1 MLIPHSP
8 ASRKAGYGCTQ
19 RYAPEGTMHRIAG
32 SSSASYMDPL
42 TTMGVRPRTRTGLH
56 GNRVGVSMPLEI
68 ALSPQARKARFLP
81 ASTQDWAS
89 QADTRSFTGVPFGG
103 FLGPPSETADL
114 TRILRRRLAHIS
126 IAWLAKI
133 CNSFRIY
140 TERLTISG
148 GILTAFRVSVRSCF
162 LLRTFAVCVPADF
175 CKENNRKGHPSR
187 CLLPYFVRSVRLSA
201 KAVKKPSRSKSDTAE
216 TACSVSSWTSLPQ
229 SSRPSRST

>member
-1 MLIPHSP
+1 MNSLGVFHHSLSASLASFAKLVSAGDHDRRPGQDSAVLIPHSP

-19 RYAPEGTMHRIAG
+19 RYAPGGAMHRIAG

-140 TERLTISG
+140 TERLTVYFIDPTSDFWRHLNSFPG
-148 GILTAFRVSVRSCF
+148 PGPSCRLRCVRY
-162 LLRTFAVCVPADF
+162 LLCAGPMEFF
-175 CKENNRKGHPSR
+175 
-187 CLLPYFVRSVRLSA
+187 
-201 KAVKKPSRSKSDTAE
+201 
-216 TACSVSSWTSLPQ
+216 
-229 SSRPSRST
+229 

>member
-1 MLIPHSP
+1 MQVHHLLRTWIRLPQWEYVHAQEQVS
-8 ASRKAGYGCTQ
+8 T
-19 RYAPEGTMHRIAG
+19 ETG
-32 SSSASYMDPL
+32 S
-42 TTMGVRPRTRTGLH
+42 
-56 GNRVGVSMPLEI
+56 GVSMPLEI

-140 TERLTISG
+140 TERLTVCFKDPMSDFWRHLNSFPG
-148 GILTAFRVSVRSCF
+148 PGPSCRLRCVRGRWSF
-162 LLRTFAVCVPADF
+162 SKQTT
-175 CKENNRKGHPSR
+175 G
-187 CLLPYFVRSVRLSA
+187 RS
-201 KAVKKPSRSKSDTAE
+201 
-216 TACSVSSWTSLPQ
+216 SLPAA
-229 SSRPSRST
+229 

>member
-1 MLIPHSP
+1 MNSLGVFHHSLSVSLASFAKLVSAGDHDRRPGQDSAVLIPHSP

-19 RYAPEGTMHRIAG
+19 RYAPKGAMHRIAG

-140 TERLTISG
+140 TERLTVYFIDPTSDFWRRLNSFPG
-148 GILTAFRVSVRSCF
+148 PGPSCQLRCVRGRWRF
-162 LLRTFAVCVPADF
+162 
-175 CKENNRKGHPSR
+175 
-187 CLLPYFVRSVRLSA
+187 
-201 KAVKKPSRSKSDTAE
+201 SKQTTGKS
-216 TACSVSSWTSLPQ
+216 SLPAA
-229 SSRPSRST
+229 

>member
-1 MLIPHSP
+1 MNSLGVFHHSLSVSLASFAKLVSAGDHDRRPGQDSAVLIPHSP

-68 ALSPQARKARFLP
+68 ALSPQAQAKPGFPP
-81 ASTQDWAS
+81 APTRNWAY
-89 QADTRSFTGVPFGG
+89 QAGTRGFIGVPFRG
-103 FLGPPSETADL
+103 FLAPPSETADL

-140 TERLTISG
+140 TERLTVCFVDPTSDFWRHLNSFPG
-148 GILTAFRVSVRSCF
+148 PGPSCRLRCVRGRWSF
-162 LLRTFAVCVPADF
+162 SKQTT
-175 CKENNRKGHPSR
+175 G
-187 CLLPYFVRSVRLSA
+187 RS
-201 KAVKKPSRSKSDTAE
+201 
-216 TACSVSSWTSLPQ
+216 SLPAA
-229 SSRPSRST
+229 